1 MNHKQSLDIQ
11 VSTIEQVID
20 ATLDV
25 QQVQCVGLVGLAVA
39 EVNNMLI
46 IDLLRADVKTLGHY

>member
-1 MNHKQSLDIQ
+1 MNHKQSLDSQ